1 MQVKGSLAAVLGAR
15 SGGGVADVGTLG
27 GRVMEAPFGLGE
39 ERVAT
44 SLLLNRKRSDW
55 RYTTGAQAL

>member
-1 MQVKGSLAAVLGAR
+1 
-15 SGGGVADVGTLG
+15 
-27 GRVMEAPFGLGE
+27 MEAPFGLGE

-44 SLLLNRKRSDW
+44 SILLNRKRSDW